1 MIFKLTA
8 EILIGCEKVVKDHSL
23 HSSQVNDANRKFTH
37 PRPDGW
43 KPRRDL
49 SRHNPNRKESK
60 DMLNNLMNRRAL
72 KLALLMVTILVVPAI
87 VSVPAAAKD
96 KALSKTQL
104 NHLIATAET
113 KADHERI
120 AQYFDA
126 EATKYETEAK
136 EHAELAQAYRKSGAA
151 SAKYPGSMQT
161 FNHCDS
167 LSTSLEQAAENA
179 RQLAADHRQMAKEG
193 K

>member
-1 MIFKLTA
+1 
-8 EILIGCEKVVKDHSL
+8 
-23 HSSQVNDANRKFTH
+23 
-37 PRPDGW
+37 
-43 KPRRDL
+43 
-49 SRHNPNRKESK
+49 
-60 DMLNNLMNRRAL
+60 MLNNLMNRRTL
-72 KLALLMVTILVVPAI
+72 GSALLAVATVVLAGT
-87 VSVPAAAKD
+87 VSAPAAAKD

-126 EATKYETEAK
+126 EATKYEADAK
-136 EHAELAQAYRKSGAA
+136 KHSDLAQAYRKSGPV
-151 SAKYPGSMQT
+151 SAKYPGAMQS

-167 LSTSLEQAAENA
+167 LSKSLQQAAENA
-179 RQLAADHRQMAKEG
+179 RQLAADHREMAKEA